1 MDGKNERIQRYFIEL
16 LFPVL
21 CSAFIAYY
29 YFKTKPLHFYS
40 TIYPKIIMVLLLL
53 CIAWEV
59 VMKVQKWRKEGLP
72 NQPIWV
78 EDNLKAVVVVLST
91 VLFIILL
98 TYVGFCVSLFLYMGF
113 MAYYLGNKNIISVL
127 TFAIFTSAIF
137 YVVFVYL
144 LKLPMPKGILF

>member
-16 LFPVL
+16 IFPVL
-21 CSAFIAYY
+21 CIGFVVYY
-29 YFKTKPLHFYS
+29 YINTRSLHHYS
-40 TIYPKIIMVLLLL
+40 TIYPKIIIVLLLL

-59 VMKVQKWRKEGLP
+59 VMKVQKWRKEGLSK
-72 NQPIWV
+72 QPIWV
-78 EDNLKAVVVVLST
+78 EDNLKAVVVFLST
-91 VLFIILL
+91 ILFVILF

-113 MAYYLGNKNIISVL
+113 MAYYLGNKNIIGVL
-127 TFAIFTSAIF
+127 TFAICSSIIF